1 MNDPNIRARKR
12 VAGLGDGSNDL
23 VYSKLPYMKIYAL
36 SMLLCAVTTG
46 FTVTATAQNSTST
59 KAASTPSTLVSGDYG
74 DGMLI
79 AVNPATEAVTGYY
92 SADNINGQFS
102 CIFYLTG
109 KLGRSPVPVS
119 TWFPETPAEKIT
131 GKLFLEAP
139 DRFKVRLSAEHGGCW
154 NVTHFADDSS
164 PAEFTL
170 VARHPWLSIAVVKSD
185 RAYFFDTPTSP
196 QHRKAY
202 LVKGDGIGVRAVQPG
217 WLQVDFVGENK
228 MTSGWIRKAE
238 VYPVE

>member
-1 MNDPNIRARKR
+1 
-12 VAGLGDGSNDL
+12 
-23 VYSKLPYMKIYAL
+23 MKIYVL
-36 SMLLCAVTTG
+36 SILLCALTTG
-46 FTVTATAQNSTST
+46 FTTTATAQDP
-59 KAASTPSTLVSGDYG
+59 ASAQVAGPPSTMVSGDYG

-79 AVNPATEAVTGYY
+79 ALNPATQAVTGYY
-92 SADNINGQFS
+92 SADNINGQFN

-109 KLGRSPVPVS
+109 KLGKSPIPVS

-139 DRFKVRLSAEHGGCW
+139 GRFKVRLSAEHGGCW
-154 NVTHFADDSS
+154 NVMHFADDSF

-170 VARHPWLSIAVVKSD
+170 VARHPWLSIAVIKSD

-202 LVKGDGIGVRAVQPG
+202 LVRGDGVGVRAAQPG
-217 WLQVDFVGENK
+217 WLQVDFLGENK

-238 VYPVE
+238 VYPGE